1 MARRLCLYSSATR
14 AARALGALTRPAAAP
29 AGEQLRGSV
38 HLVEGEVEVPAAFD
52 DFAEFHAFA
61 TEYRNLLGRIAR
73 LARARPARAPVSAG
87 PWSRTCASSAED

>member
-1 MARRLCLYSSATR
+1 VARSLRLHSSARR
-14 AARALGALTRPAAAP
+14 AARALGALTRPAATP

-73 LARARPARAPVSAG
+73 LARAPPARALALAG
-87 PWSRTCASSAED
+87 LWSCTCALSAED